1 MKKKYITITIIS
13 TIIIAST
20 VGFVFLKKNIKD
32 KTVNKAEYY
41 KIASV
46 EKVFIN
52 GILTPRESESIYI
65 DSTKGEISEV
75 NVTDGQVINAGDSLF
90 TYNNPTIESQI
101 EEISEQIKSNENSKS
116 SINNKLTSAK
126 NNLSEKEEQLKNL
139 KSQLEG
145 LNLEEQLESNSIS
158 MNIQQVTAEVSAY
171 KEQVSAY
178 EEQID
183 NVNIT
188 LNSLY
193 NEKEEQL
200 KNLKSQLEG
209 LNLEEQLESNSIS
222 MNIQQVTAEVSA
234 YKEQVSAYE
243 EQIDNVNI
251 TLNSLY
257 NKKEKLVAEKNFVVT
272 APIGGKVVLSSNE
285 KDYTQPY
292 IIIESQELIV
302 KGVVS
307 EKDYKKIKVDDDIS
321 VNIISTNET
330 VDGKILEIDDR
341 PVSNTELNLSQVTQT
356 TSNNVSYYNVL
367 ITLNYKKIKVDD
379 DISVNIISTNETVD
393 GKILE
398 IDDRPVSNTE
408 LNLSQVT
415 QTTSNNVS
423 YYNVLIT
430 LNSQDNLINGFHSQ
444 GKVTLGDDTIKV
456 FKTSI
461 INEEGK
467 NYVFVDKDGILDKV
481 EISIKEEEGEY
492 VIVESGLNANDV
504 VMKDP
509 TSETKVGV
517 KVE

>member
-1 MKKKYITITIIS
+1 MKKKYITITIIA

-20 VGFVFLKKNIKD
+20 IGFCLLKKSIKD

-75 NVTDGQVINAGDSLF
+75 HVTNGQTVNAGDSLF
-90 TYNNPTIESQI
+90 TYNNSTIEAQI
-101 EEISEQIKSNENSKS
+101 EEISEQITSNENSKV
-116 SINNKLTSAK
+116 SINNKFTNSK
-126 NNLSEKEEQLKNL
+126 NNLAEKEEQLKKL
-139 KSQLEG
+139 KNQLEEF
-145 LNLEEQLESNSIS
+145 NFEDQLQADNIS
-158 MNIQQVTAEVSAY
+158 MDIQQT
-171 KEQVSAY
+171 
-178 EEQID
+178 
-183 NVNIT
+183 
-188 LNSLY
+188 
-193 NEKEEQL
+193 
-200 KNLKSQLEG
+200 
-209 LNLEEQLESNSIS
+209 
-222 MNIQQVTAEVSA
+222 TAEVSA

-257 NKKEKLVAEKNFVVT
+257 NKEEKLVAEKSFVVT
-272 APIGGKVVLSSNE
+272 APIAGTIVLSSNE

-307 EKDYKKIKVDDDIS
+307 EKDYSKIKVDDDIS
-321 VNIISTNET
+321 VSIISTNEIIE
-330 VDGKILEIDDR
+330 GKILEIDDR
-341 PVSNTELNLSQVTQT
+341 PVSNTELSLSQVTQT
-356 TSNNVSYYNVL
+356 T
-367 ITLNYKKIKVDD
+367 
-379 DISVNIISTNETVD
+379 
-393 GKILE
+393 
-398 IDDRPVSNTE
+398 NT
-408 LNLSQVT
+408 
-415 QTTSNNVS
+415 NVS

-430 LNSQDNLINGFHSQ
+430 LNSQENLINGFHSQ

-481 EISIKEEEGEY
+481 EISIQKEDGEY

-504 VMKDP
+504 VMKNP
-509 TSETKVGV
+509 TSETKAGV

>member
-1 MKKKYITITIIS
+1 MKKKYITITIIA

-20 VGFVFLKKNIKD
+20 IGFCFLKKSIKD

-75 NVTDGQVINAGDSLF
+75 HVTNGQTVNAGDSLF
-90 TYNNPTIESQI
+90 TYNNSTIEAQI
-101 EEISEQIKSNENSKS
+101 EEISEQITSNENSKV
-116 SINNKLTSAK
+116 SINNKFTNSK
-126 NNLSEKEEQLKNL
+126 NNLAEKEEQLKKL
-139 KSQLEG
+139 KNQLEEF
-145 LNLEEQLESNSIS
+145 NFEDQLQADNIS
-158 MNIQQVTAEVSAY
+158 MDIQQT
-171 KEQVSAY
+171 
-178 EEQID
+178 
-183 NVNIT
+183 
-188 LNSLY
+188 
-193 NEKEEQL
+193 
-200 KNLKSQLEG
+200 
-209 LNLEEQLESNSIS
+209 
-222 MNIQQVTAEVSA
+222 TAEVSA

-257 NKKEKLVAEKNFVVT
+257 NKKEKLVAEKSFVVT
-272 APIGGKVVLSSNE
+272 APIAGTIVLSSNE

-292 IIIESQELIV
+292 IIIKSQELIV

-307 EKDYKKIKVDDDIS
+307 EKDYSKIKVDDDIS
-321 VNIISTNET
+321 VSIISTNEIIE
-330 VDGKILEIDDR
+330 GKILEIDDR
-341 PVSNTELNLSQVTQT
+341 PVSNTELSLSQVTQT
-356 TSNNVSYYNVL
+356 T
-367 ITLNYKKIKVDD
+367 
-379 DISVNIISTNETVD
+379 
-393 GKILE
+393 
-398 IDDRPVSNTE
+398 NT
-408 LNLSQVT
+408 
-415 QTTSNNVS
+415 NVS

-430 LNSQDNLINGFHSQ
+430 LNSQENLINGFHSQ

-481 EISIKEEEGEY
+481 EISIQKEDGEY

-504 VMKDP
+504 VMKNP
-509 TSETKVGV
+509 TSETKAGV

>member
-1 MKKKYITITIIS
+1 MKKKYITITIIA

-20 VGFVFLKKNIKD
+20 IGFCFLKKSIKD

-52 GILTPRESESIYI
+52 GVLIPRESESIYI
-65 DSTKGEISEV
+65 DSTKGEIREV
-75 NVTDGQVINAGDSLF
+75 HVSNGQVVNAGDNLF
-90 TYNNPTIESQI
+90 TYNNPTTEAQI
-101 EEISEQIKSNENSKS
+101 EEISEQITANENSKV

-126 NNLSEKEEQLKNL
+126 NNLAEKENQLKKL
-139 KSQLEG
+139 KNQLEEF
-145 LNLEEQLESNSIS
+145 NFEDQLQADNIS
-158 MNIQQVTAEVSAY
+158 MNIQQTNAEVSAY

-183 NVNIT
+183 NV
-188 LNSLY
+188 
-193 NEKEEQL
+193 
-200 KNLKSQLEG
+200 
-209 LNLEEQLESNSIS
+209 
-222 MNIQQVTAEVSA
+222 
-234 YKEQVSAYE
+234 
-243 EQIDNVNI
+243 DI

-257 NKKEKLVAEKNFVVT
+257 NKKEKLSAEKSFVVT
-272 APIGGKVVLSSNE
+272 APISGIIVLSSNE

-307 EKDYKKIKVDDDIS
+307 EKDYSKIKVDDDIS
-321 VNIISTNET
+321 VSIISTNEIIE
-330 VDGKILEIDDR
+330 GKILEIDDR
-341 PVSNTELNLSQVTQT
+341 PVSNTELSLSQVTQT
-356 TSNNVSYYNVL
+356 T
-367 ITLNYKKIKVDD
+367 
-379 DISVNIISTNETVD
+379 
-393 GKILE
+393 
-398 IDDRPVSNTE
+398 NT
-408 LNLSQVT
+408 
-415 QTTSNNVS
+415 NVS

-430 LNSQDNLINGFHSQ
+430 LNSQENLINGFHSQ

-504 VMKDP
+504 VMKNP
-509 TSETKVGV
+509 TSETKAGI

>member
-1 MKKKYITITIIS
+1 MKKKYITITIIA

-20 VGFVFLKKNIKD
+20 IGFCLLKKSIKD

-75 NVTDGQVINAGDSLF
+75 HVTNGQTVNAGDSLF
-90 TYNNPTIESQI
+90 TYNNSTIEAQI
-101 EEISEQIKSNENSKS
+101 EEISEQITSNENSKV

-126 NNLSEKEEQLKNL
+126 NNLAEKENQLKKL
-139 KSQLEG
+139 KNQLEEF
-145 LNLEEQLESNSIS
+145 NFEDQLQADNIS
-158 MNIQQVTAEVSAY
+158 MDIQQT
-171 KEQVSAY
+171 
-178 EEQID
+178 
-183 NVNIT
+183 
-188 LNSLY
+188 
-193 NEKEEQL
+193 
-200 KNLKSQLEG
+200 
-209 LNLEEQLESNSIS
+209 
-222 MNIQQVTAEVSA
+222 TAEVSA

-257 NKKEKLVAEKNFVVT
+257 NKKEKLEAEKSFVVT
-272 APIGGKVVLSSNE
+272 APIAGTVVLSSNE

-292 IIIESQELIV
+292 IIIESEELIV

-307 EKDYKKIKVDDDIS
+307 EKDYSKIKVDDDIS
-321 VNIISTNET
+321 VSIISTNET
-330 VDGKILEIDDR
+330 IDGKILEIDDR
-341 PVSNTELNLSQVTQT
+341 PVSNTELSLSQVTQT
-356 TSNNVSYYNVL
+356 T
-367 ITLNYKKIKVDD
+367 
-379 DISVNIISTNETVD
+379 
-393 GKILE
+393 
-398 IDDRPVSNTE
+398 NT
-408 LNLSQVT
+408 
-415 QTTSNNVS
+415 NVS

-430 LNSQDNLINGFHSQ
+430 LNSQENLINGFHSQ

-481 EISIKEEEGEY
+481 EISIKKEDGEY

-504 VMKDP
+504 VMKNP
-509 TSETKVGV
+509 TSETKAGV

>member
-1 MKKKYITITIIS
+1 MKKKYITITIIA

-20 VGFVFLKKNIKD
+20 IGFCLLKKSIKD

-75 NVTDGQVINAGDSLF
+75 HVTNGQTVNAGDSLF
-90 TYNNPTIESQI
+90 TYNNSTIEAQI
-101 EEISEQIKSNENSKS
+101 EEISEQITSNENSKV
-116 SINNKLTSAK
+116 SINNKFTNSK
-126 NNLSEKEEQLKNL
+126 NNLAEKEEQLKKL
-139 KSQLEG
+139 KNQLEEF
-145 LNLEEQLESNSIS
+145 NFEDQLQADNIS
-158 MNIQQVTAEVSAY
+158 MNIQQT
-171 KEQVSAY
+171 
-178 EEQID
+178 
-183 NVNIT
+183 
-188 LNSLY
+188 
-193 NEKEEQL
+193 
-200 KNLKSQLEG
+200 
-209 LNLEEQLESNSIS
+209 
-222 MNIQQVTAEVSA
+222 TAEVSA

-257 NKKEKLVAEKNFVVT
+257 NKKEKLVAEKSFVVT
-272 APIGGKVVLSSNE
+272 APIAGTIVLSSNE

-307 EKDYKKIKVDDDIS
+307 EKDYSKIKVDDDIS
-321 VNIISTNET
+321 VSIISTNEIIE
-330 VDGKILEIDDR
+330 GKILEIDDR
-341 PVSNTELNLSQVTQT
+341 PVSNTELSLSQVTQT
-356 TSNNVSYYNVL
+356 T
-367 ITLNYKKIKVDD
+367 
-379 DISVNIISTNETVD
+379 
-393 GKILE
+393 
-398 IDDRPVSNTE
+398 NT
-408 LNLSQVT
+408 
-415 QTTSNNVS
+415 NVS

-430 LNSQDNLINGFHSQ
+430 LNSQENLINGFHSQ

-481 EISIKEEEGEY
+481 EISIQKEDGEY

-504 VMKDP
+504 VMKNP
-509 TSETKVGV
+509 TSETKAGV

>member
-1 MKKKYITITIIS
+1 MKKKYITITIIA

-20 VGFVFLKKNIKD
+20 IGFCFLKKSIKD
-32 KTVNKAEYY
+32 KTVNKSEYY

-52 GILTPRESESIYI
+52 GILIPRESENIYI

-75 NVTDGQVINAGDSLF
+75 YVTNGQAINAGDSLF
-90 TYNNPTIESQI
+90 AYNNPTIEAQI
-101 EEISEQIKSNENSKS
+101 EEISEQITANENSKV
-116 SINNKLTSAK
+116 SINNKLTNAK
-126 NNLSEKEEQLKNL
+126 NNLAEKENQLKKLKNQLEEFNSEEQLD
-139 KSQLEG
+139 
-145 LNLEEQLESNSIS
+145 
-158 MNIQQVTAEVSAY
+158 V
-171 KEQVSAY
+171 
-178 EEQID
+178 D
-183 NVNIT
+183 
-188 LNSLY
+188 
-193 NEKEEQL
+193 
-200 KNLKSQLEG
+200 
-209 LNLEEQLESNSIS
+209 SIS

-257 NKKEKLVAEKNFVVT
+257 NKKEKLAADKNFVVT
-272 APIGGKVVLSSNE
+272 APIDGTIVLSSNE

-321 VNIISTNET
+321 VSIISTNET
-330 VDGKILEIDDR
+330 IEGKILEIDDR
-341 PVSNTELNLSQVTQT
+341 PVSNTELSLSQVTQT
-356 TSNNVSYYNVL
+356 T
-367 ITLNYKKIKVDD
+367 
-379 DISVNIISTNETVD
+379 
-393 GKILE
+393 
-398 IDDRPVSNTE
+398 NT
-408 LNLSQVT
+408 
-415 QTTSNNVS
+415 NVS

-430 LNSQDNLINGFHSQ
+430 LNSQENLINGFHSQ

-467 NYVFVDKDGILDKV
+467 NYVFINKDGILDKV
-481 EISIKEEEGEY
+481 EISIKQEDGEY

-504 VMKDP
+504 VMKNP
-509 TSETKVGV
+509 TSETKAGI

>member
-1 MKKKYITITIIS
+1 MKKKYITITIIA

-20 VGFVFLKKNIKD
+20 IGFCLLKKSIKD

-75 NVTDGQVINAGDSLF
+75 HVTNGQTVNAGDSLF
-90 TYNNPTIESQI
+90 TYNNSTIEAQI
-101 EEISEQIKSNENSKS
+101 EEISEQITSNENSKV
-116 SINNKLTSAK
+116 SINNKFTNSK
-126 NNLSEKEEQLKNL
+126 NNLAEKEEQLKKL
-139 KSQLEG
+139 KNQLEEF
-145 LNLEEQLESNSIS
+145 NFEDQLQADNIS
-158 MNIQQVTAEVSAY
+158 MNIQQT
-171 KEQVSAY
+171 
-178 EEQID
+178 
-183 NVNIT
+183 N
-188 LNSLY
+188 
-193 NEKEEQL
+193 
-200 KNLKSQLEG
+200 
-209 LNLEEQLESNSIS
+209 
-222 MNIQQVTAEVSA
+222 AEVSA

-257 NKKEKLVAEKNFVVT
+257 NKKEKLVAEKSFVVT
-272 APIGGKVVLSSNE
+272 APIAGTIVLSSNE

-307 EKDYKKIKVDDDIS
+307 EKDYSKIKVDDDIS
-321 VNIISTNET
+321 VSIISTNEIIE
-330 VDGKILEIDDR
+330 GKILEIDDR
-341 PVSNTELNLSQVTQT
+341 PVSNTELSLSQVTQT
-356 TSNNVSYYNVL
+356 T
-367 ITLNYKKIKVDD
+367 
-379 DISVNIISTNETVD
+379 
-393 GKILE
+393 
-398 IDDRPVSNTE
+398 NT
-408 LNLSQVT
+408 
-415 QTTSNNVS
+415 NVS

-430 LNSQDNLINGFHSQ
+430 LNSQENLINGFHSQ

-481 EISIKEEEGEY
+481 EISIQKEDGEY

-504 VMKDP
+504 VMKNP
-509 TSETKVGV
+509 TSETKAGV

>member
-1 MKKKYITITIIS
+1 MKKKYITITIIA

-20 VGFVFLKKNIKD
+20 IGFCLLKKSIKD

-75 NVTDGQVINAGDSLF
+75 HVTNGQTVNAGDSLF
-90 TYNNPTIESQI
+90 TYNNSTIEAQI
-101 EEISEQIKSNENSKS
+101 EEISEQITSNENSKV
-116 SINNKLTSAK
+116 SINNKLTNSK
-126 NNLSEKEEQLKNL
+126 NNLAEKEEQLKKL
-139 KSQLEG
+139 KNQLEEF
-145 LNLEEQLESNSIS
+145 NFEDQLQADNIS
-158 MNIQQVTAEVSAY
+158 MNIQQT
-171 KEQVSAY
+171 
-178 EEQID
+178 
-183 NVNIT
+183 N
-188 LNSLY
+188 
-193 NEKEEQL
+193 
-200 KNLKSQLEG
+200 
-209 LNLEEQLESNSIS
+209 
-222 MNIQQVTAEVSA
+222 AEVSA

-257 NKKEKLVAEKNFVVT
+257 NKKEKLEAEKSFVVT
-272 APIGGKVVLSSNE
+272 APIAGTVVLSSNE

-292 IIIESQELIV
+292 IIIESEELIV

-307 EKDYKKIKVDDDIS
+307 EKDYSKIKVDDDIS
-321 VNIISTNET
+321 VSIISTNET
-330 VDGKILEIDDR
+330 IDGKILEIDDR
-341 PVSNTELNLSQVTQT
+341 PVSNTELSLSQVTQT
-356 TSNNVSYYNVL
+356 
-367 ITLNYKKIKVDD
+367 
-379 DISVNIISTNETVD
+379 
-393 GKILE
+393 
-398 IDDRPVSNTE
+398 SNT
-408 LNLSQVT
+408 
-415 QTTSNNVS
+415 NVS

-430 LNSQDNLINGFHSQ
+430 LNSQENLINGFHSQ

-481 EISIKEEEGEY
+481 EISIKKEDGEY

-504 VMKDP
+504 VMKNP
-509 TSETKVGV
+509 TSETKAGV

>member
-20 VGFVFLKKNIKD
+20 IGFCFLKKSIND
-32 KTVNKAEYY
+32 KTANKPEYY
-41 KIASV
+41 KIESV

-52 GILTPRESESIYI
+52 GTLTPRESESIYI

-75 NVTDGQVINAGDSLF
+75 HVTNGQAVNAGDSLF
-90 TYNNPTIESQI
+90 TYNNTVIEAQI
-101 EEISEQIKSNENSKS
+101 DEISEQITANENSKV
-116 SINNKLTSAK
+116 SINNKLTNAK
-126 NNLSEKEEQLKNL
+126 NNLAEKENQLNKL
-139 KSQLEG
+139 KKQLEEF
-145 LNLEEQLESNSIS
+145 NFQDQVEADNIS
-158 MNIQQVTAEVSAY
+158 MNIQQTTAEVSAY

-178 EEQID
+178 EDQID
-183 NVNIT
+183 SVKT
-188 LNSLY
+188 
-193 NEKEEQL
+193 
-200 KNLKSQLEG
+200 
-209 LNLEEQLESNSIS
+209 
-222 MNIQQVTAEVSA
+222 
-234 YKEQVSAYE
+234 
-243 EQIDNVNI
+243 

-257 NKKEKLVAEKNFVVT
+257 NKKEKLTADKNFVVT
-272 APIGGKVVLSSNE
+272 APISGTIVLSSNE

-307 EKDYKKIKVDDDIS
+307 EKDYNKIKVDDDIS

-330 VDGKILEIDDR
+330 IDGKISEIDDR

-356 TSNNVSYYNVL
+356 T
-367 ITLNYKKIKVDD
+367 
-379 DISVNIISTNETVD
+379 
-393 GKILE
+393 
-398 IDDRPVSNTE
+398 NT
-408 LNLSQVT
+408 
-415 QTTSNNVS
+415 NVS

-430 LNSQDNLINGFHSQ
+430 LNSQENLINGFHSQ

-467 NYVFVDKDGILDKV
+467 NYVFIDKDGILDKV
-481 EISIKEEEGEY
+481 EISIQQEDGEY

-504 VMKDP
+504 VMKNP
-509 TSETKVGV
+509 TSETKAGV

>member
-1 MKKKYITITIIS
+1 MKKKYITITIIA

-20 VGFVFLKKNIKD
+20 IGFCLLKKSIKD

-75 NVTDGQVINAGDSLF
+75 HVTNGQTVNAGDSLF
-90 TYNNPTIESQI
+90 TYNNSTIEAQI
-101 EEISEQIKSNENSKS
+101 EEISEQITSNENSKV
-116 SINNKLTSAK
+116 SINNKFTNSK
-126 NNLSEKEEQLKNL
+126 NNLAEKEEQLKKL
-139 KSQLEG
+139 KNQLEEF
-145 LNLEEQLESNSIS
+145 NFEDQLQADNIS
-158 MNIQQVTAEVSAY
+158 MNIQQT
-171 KEQVSAY
+171 
-178 EEQID
+178 
-183 NVNIT
+183 N
-188 LNSLY
+188 
-193 NEKEEQL
+193 
-200 KNLKSQLEG
+200 
-209 LNLEEQLESNSIS
+209 
-222 MNIQQVTAEVSA
+222 AEVSA

-257 NKKEKLVAEKNFVVT
+257 NKKEKLSAEKSFVVT
-272 APIGGKVVLSSNE
+272 APISGIIVLSSNE

-292 IIIESQELIV
+292 IIIESEELIV

-307 EKDYKKIKVDDDIS
+307 EKDYSKIKVDDDIS
-321 VNIISTNET
+321 VSIISTNET
-330 VDGKILEIDDR
+330 IDGKILEIDDR
-341 PVSNTELNLSQVTQT
+341 PVSNTELSLSQVTQT
-356 TSNNVSYYNVL
+356 T
-367 ITLNYKKIKVDD
+367 
-379 DISVNIISTNETVD
+379 
-393 GKILE
+393 
-398 IDDRPVSNTE
+398 NT
-408 LNLSQVT
+408 
-415 QTTSNNVS
+415 NVS

-430 LNSQDNLINGFHSQ
+430 LNSQENLINGFHSQ

-467 NYVFVDKDGILDKV
+467 SYVFVDKDGILDKV
-481 EISIKEEEGEY
+481 EISIKKEDGEY

-504 VMKDP
+504 VMKNP
-509 TSETKVGV
+509 TSETKAGV

>member
-1 MKKKYITITIIS
+1 MKKKYITITIIA

-20 VGFVFLKKNIKD
+20 IGFCFLKKSIKD

-75 NVTDGQVINAGDSLF
+75 HVTNGQTVNAGDSLF
-90 TYNNPTIESQI
+90 TYNNSTIEAQI
-101 EEISEQIKSNENSKS
+101 EEISEQITSNENSKV
-116 SINNKLTSAK
+116 SINNKLTNSK
-126 NNLSEKEEQLKNL
+126 NNLAEKEEQLKKL
-139 KSQLEG
+139 KNQLEEF
-145 LNLEEQLESNSIS
+145 NFEDQLQADNIS
-158 MNIQQVTAEVSAY
+158 MNIQQT
-171 KEQVSAY
+171 
-178 EEQID
+178 
-183 NVNIT
+183 N
-188 LNSLY
+188 
-193 NEKEEQL
+193 
-200 KNLKSQLEG
+200 
-209 LNLEEQLESNSIS
+209 
-222 MNIQQVTAEVSA
+222 AEVSA

-257 NKKEKLVAEKNFVVT
+257 NKKEKLEAEKSFVVT
-272 APIGGKVVLSSNE
+272 APIAGTVVLSSNE

-292 IIIESQELIV
+292 IIIESEELIV

-307 EKDYKKIKVDDDIS
+307 EKDYSKIKVDDDIS
-321 VNIISTNET
+321 VSIISTNET
-330 VDGKILEIDDR
+330 IDGKILEIDDR
-341 PVSNTELNLSQVTQT
+341 PVSNTELSLSQVTQT
-356 TSNNVSYYNVL
+356 
-367 ITLNYKKIKVDD
+367 
-379 DISVNIISTNETVD
+379 
-393 GKILE
+393 
-398 IDDRPVSNTE
+398 SNT
-408 LNLSQVT
+408 
-415 QTTSNNVS
+415 NVS

-430 LNSQDNLINGFHSQ
+430 LNSQENLINGFHSQ

-481 EISIKEEEGEY
+481 EISIKKEDGEY

-504 VMKDP
+504 VMKNP
-509 TSETKVGV
+509 TSETKAGV

>member
-20 VGFVFLKKNIKD
+20 IGFCFLKKSIND
-32 KTVNKAEYY
+32 KTANKPEYY
-41 KIASV
+41 KIESV

-52 GILTPRESESIYI
+52 GTLTPRESESIYI

-75 NVTDGQVINAGDSLF
+75 YVTNGQAVNAGDSLF
-90 TYNNPTIESQI
+90 IYNNTVIESQI
-101 EEISEQIKSNENSKS
+101 DEISEQITANENSKV
-116 SINNKLTSAK
+116 SINNKLTNAK
-126 NNLSEKEEQLKNL
+126 NSLEEKENQLNKF
-139 KSQLEG
+139 KKQLEEF
-145 LNLEEQLESNSIS
+145 NFQDQVEADNIS
-158 MNIQQVTAEVSAY
+158 MNIQQTTAEVSAY

-178 EEQID
+178 EDQID
-183 NVNIT
+183 SVKT
-188 LNSLY
+188 
-193 NEKEEQL
+193 
-200 KNLKSQLEG
+200 
-209 LNLEEQLESNSIS
+209 
-222 MNIQQVTAEVSA
+222 
-234 YKEQVSAYE
+234 
-243 EQIDNVNI
+243 

-257 NKKEKLVAEKNFVVT
+257 NKKEKLTADKNFVVT
-272 APIGGKVVLSSNE
+272 APISGTIVLSSNE

-307 EKDYKKIKVDDDIS
+307 EKDYNKIKVDDDIS

-330 VDGKILEIDDR
+330 IDGKISEIDDR

-356 TSNNVSYYNVL
+356 T
-367 ITLNYKKIKVDD
+367 
-379 DISVNIISTNETVD
+379 
-393 GKILE
+393 
-398 IDDRPVSNTE
+398 NT
-408 LNLSQVT
+408 
-415 QTTSNNVS
+415 NVS

-430 LNSQDNLINGFHSQ
+430 LNSQENLINGFHSQ

-467 NYVFVDKDGILDKV
+467 NYVFIDKDGILDKV
-481 EISIKEEEGEY
+481 EISIQQEDGEY

-504 VMKDP
+504 VMKNP
-509 TSETKVGV
+509 TSETKEGV

>member
-20 VGFVFLKKNIKD
+20 IGFCFLKKSIND
-32 KTVNKAEYY
+32 KTANKPEYY
-41 KIASV
+41 KIDSV

-52 GILTPRESESIYI
+52 GTLTPRESESIYI

-75 NVTDGQVINAGDSLF
+75 YVTNGQAVNAGDSLF
-90 TYNNPTIESQI
+90 IYNNTVIESQI
-101 EEISEQIKSNENSKS
+101 DEISEQITANENSKV
-116 SINNKLTSAK
+116 SINNKLTNAK
-126 NNLSEKEEQLKNL
+126 NSLEEKENQLNKF
-139 KSQLEG
+139 KKQLEEF
-145 LNLEEQLESNSIS
+145 NFQDQVEADNIS
-158 MNIQQVTAEVSAY
+158 MNIQQTTAEVSAY

-178 EEQID
+178 EDQID
-183 NVNIT
+183 SVKT
-188 LNSLY
+188 
-193 NEKEEQL
+193 
-200 KNLKSQLEG
+200 
-209 LNLEEQLESNSIS
+209 
-222 MNIQQVTAEVSA
+222 
-234 YKEQVSAYE
+234 
-243 EQIDNVNI
+243 

-257 NKKEKLVAEKNFVVT
+257 NKKEKLTADKNFVVT
-272 APIGGKVVLSSNE
+272 APISGTIVLSSNE

-307 EKDYKKIKVDDDIS
+307 EKDYNKIKVDDDIS

-330 VDGKILEIDDR
+330 IEGKILEIDDR

-356 TSNNVSYYNVL
+356 T
-367 ITLNYKKIKVDD
+367 
-379 DISVNIISTNETVD
+379 
-393 GKILE
+393 
-398 IDDRPVSNTE
+398 NT
-408 LNLSQVT
+408 
-415 QTTSNNVS
+415 NVS

-430 LNSQDNLINGFHSQ
+430 LNSQENLINGFHSQ

-467 NYVFVDKDGILDKV
+467 NYVFIDKDGILDKV
-481 EISIKEEEGEY
+481 EISIQQEDGEY

-504 VMKDP
+504 VMKNP
-509 TSETKVGV
+509 TSETKAGV